1 MKSNLPNK
9 FLDVEIDYMKE
20 IRETYFQIKE
30 EDLSEDEKNGS
41 ILLRQKK
48 NPYEISEQVNITTEK
63 D

>member
-41 ILLRQKK
+41 TLLRQKK